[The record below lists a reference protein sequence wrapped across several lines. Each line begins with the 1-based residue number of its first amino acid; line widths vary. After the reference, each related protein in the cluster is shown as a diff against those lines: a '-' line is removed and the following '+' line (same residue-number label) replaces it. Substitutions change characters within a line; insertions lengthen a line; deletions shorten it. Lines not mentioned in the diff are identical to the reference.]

1 MVMPTCREVSRSIAT
16 DELSAAGWR
25 QRLGTKLHLLMC
37 RHCRRYTR
45 QLREIGEAARQV
57 FSDTAMASGD
67 RDRLRG
73 SILEQIPSD
82 AEDGSDPK
90 V

>member
-1 MVMPTCREVSRSIAT
+1 
-16 DELSAAGWR
+16 
-25 QRLGTKLHLLMC
+25 MC

-82 AEDGSDPK
+82 ADDGSDPK